1 MGIPVSGKLPENP
14 ANNERPFVSP
24 IAWAL
29 FSAYKAVLSIS
40 YLQMKMLEL
49 GVEDAGKFINTENVK
64 TLLKAALP
72 HQTQFIDK
80 YDSAGYHYLLDEL
93 EEKLLGELR
102 KMLDGVESDEAIIAQ
117 SAKIMKAVDKMV
129 ADSAS
134 QIVNNE
140 EMKVAASS
148 EK

>member
-1 MGIPVSGKLPENP
+1 
-14 ANNERPFVSP
+14 
-24 IAWAL
+24 
-29 FSAYKAVLSIS
+29 
-40 YLQMKMLEL
+40 MKMLEL

-117 SAKIMKAVDKMV
+117 SAKIMKAVDKVV